1 MKINID
7 KYKALFRLKKIKTLK
22 VLRMVVV
29 PGFDGMPL
37 YDVLVYFI
45 KGFTKGYL
53 LDRAAG
59 VVFKVFLAIFPAIM
73 VLFTIIPYLPLEGVQ
88 TVLLDTISTFL
99 PPGTYNRVAE
109 TIEEIISRQHKGLMS
124 IGIIMAFYFSTSS
137 IRAFFRS
144 FDMGVNHLGKI
155 TWFKKQLYAIIVML
169 IFGVLL
175 ITSIV
180 LIVIGQNILPWF
192 FNKIH
197 FYNKFIIFLINILR
211 WLFIIFSLSVAI
223 AVLYHFG
230 NPKKNKFRLF
240 TPGSIVFTA
249 LFILGTVGFNFYIAN
264 FSRYNV
270 LYGSIGALII
280 FLLWMYLNCIL
291 ILIGYELNASI
302 ALAAIKDKEKPKLL
316 PEKLPERG

>member
-1 MKINID
+1 MKISIS
-7 KYKALFRLKKIKTLK
+7 KYKALFRLMKIKMLK
-22 VLRMVVV
+22 VLRMVVI
-29 PGFDGMPL
+29 PGFNGMPL

-53 LDRAAG
+53 LDRAAA
-59 VVFKVFLAIFPAIM
+59 VVFKVFLAIFPAVM
-73 VLFTIIPYLPLEGVQ
+73 VLFTIIPYLPLENIQ
-88 TVLLDTISTFL
+88 IVLLDTISTFL
-99 PPGTYNRVAE
+99 PPGTYNKVAK
-109 TIEEIISRQHKGLMS
+109 TIEEIMSRQHKDLMS

-144 FDMGVNHLGKI
+144 FDMGVNHIGKM

-175 ITSIV
+175 IMSIV
-180 LIVIGQNILPWF
+180 LIIIGQNILPWF
-192 FNKIH
+192 FNRIY
-197 FYNKFIIFLINILR
+197 FYNKFVILLINILR
-211 WLFIIFSLSVAI
+211 WVLVIFGLSVAI

-230 NPKKNKFRLF
+230 NPKKNRFRLF

-249 LFILGTVGFNFYIAN
+249 LFILGTIGFNFYIVN

-291 ILIGYELNASI
+291 ILIGYELNTSI
-302 ALAAIKDKEKPKLL
+302 ALATIKDKGK
-316 PEKLPERG
+316 